1 MENFI
6 IEVKETEDNK
16 NKILV
21 NYFYDKLEKKIANK
35 SLKLKNNAKIYK
47 NSLASLKI
55 TNLILENNVNN
66 IFKIANIKF
75 KKNDRFV
82 NANIEGILK
91 KIDGNFFLFISPK
104 FFNSDLYFHFINSAD
119 NKKNA
124 SVMFLDNIVL
134 RIQRNIIYPHSLN
147 LGYSISVNSYCY
159 STNKTFFDK
168 YFAIFLKLLIKEH
181 LPVSDYTSVDITM
194 PSNYKSQVKFIE
206 NILKLNKINEKPF
219 KNNNSSNSLYYWQS
233 EFKNWIYE

>member
-6 IEVKETEDNK
+6 IEVKETENNK
-16 NKILV
+16 NKILI

-47 NSLASLKI
+47 NPLTSLEI
-55 TNLILENNVNN
+55 TNSILENNVNN
-66 IFKIANIKF
+66 IFKIANIRF

-82 NANIEGILK
+82 NANIKGILK

-124 SVMFLDNIVL
+124 NVMFLDNNVL
-134 RIQRNIIYPHSLN
+134 KIQRNIIHPHLLN
-147 LGYSISVNSYCY
+147 LGYSIPVYSYCY
-159 STNKTFFDK
+159 INNKTFFDK

-181 LPVSDYTSVDITM
+181 LPVSPYTSVDITM

>member
-16 NKILV
+16 NKILI
-21 NYFYDKLEKKIANK
+21 NYFYDKLEKKITNK
-35 SLKLKNNAKIYK
+35 SLKLKNNAKIYQ
-47 NSLASLKI
+47 NPLASLKI
-55 TNLILENNVNN
+55 TNSILENSVNG
-66 IFKIANIKF
+66 IFKIANISF
-75 KKNDRFV
+75 KKNDTFV
-82 NANIEGILK
+82 NANIRGILK

-104 FFNSDLYFHFINSAD
+104 FFNSDLYFNFINSAY
-119 NKKNA
+119 NKENA
-124 SVMFLDNIVL
+124 NVVFLDKNVL

-147 LGYSISVNSYCY
+147 LGYSISVNSCY
-159 STNKTFFDK
+159 YDSNKTFFNK
-168 YFAIFLKLLIKEH
+168 YFAIFLKLLIEEH
-181 LPVSDYTSVDITM
+181 LSVSPYTSVDITM

-206 NILKLNKINEKPF
+206 DILKLNKINEKPF